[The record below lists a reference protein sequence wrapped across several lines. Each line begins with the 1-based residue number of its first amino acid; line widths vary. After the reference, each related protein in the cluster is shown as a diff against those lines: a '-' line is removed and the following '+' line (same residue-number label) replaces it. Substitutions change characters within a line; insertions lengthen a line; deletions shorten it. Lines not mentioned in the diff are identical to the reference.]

1 MGKREENAKAT
12 RKAIMHATIELIAE
26 KGYENVVVE
35 DITKRA
41 GIAKGTFYNYYRQ
54 KDDVITEFSNS
65 YFSKIE
71 DQALNVESF
80 DSPIEELSYYL
91 ESSMQVVFE
100 SGISRTRKWINYI
113 SLPSSIPKK
122 FTLDLVTVTKI
133 LRIFVEKGYLK
144 EDTPVEKIADQIL
157 TYYYGA
163 IFTWAINEKEDPL
176 KKIKRFD
183 QKVLPHIL
191 AQYLIK
197 Q

>member
-12 RKAIMHATIELIAE
+12 KKSIMRATSELIAE

-41 GIAKGTFYNYYRQ
+41 GIAKGTFYNYYKQ

-71 DQALNVESF
+71 DRAFNIENF
-80 DSPIEELSYYL
+80 DSPIDGLSYYL
-91 ESSMQVVFE
+91 ESSMEIIFE

-122 FTLDLVTVTKI
+122 FTFDLVTVTKI
-133 LRIFVEKGYLK
+133 LRIFVEKGCL
-144 EDTPVEKIADQIL
+144 ETDTPVEQIADRIM
-157 TYYYGA
+157 TYCYGV
-163 IFTWAINEKEDPL
+163 IFTWTINEQENPL
-176 KKIKRFD
+176 QKIKSFN
-183 QKVLPHIL
+183 KNILPHIL
-191 AQYLIK
+191 NQYIVK
-197 Q
+197 K

>member
-100 SGISRTRKWINYI
+100 S
-113 SLPSSIPKK
+113 
-122 FTLDLVTVTKI
+122 
-133 LRIFVEKGYLK
+133 
-144 EDTPVEKIADQIL
+144 
-157 TYYYGA
+157 
-163 IFTWAINEKEDPL
+163 
-176 KKIKRFD
+176 
-183 QKVLPHIL
+183 
-191 AQYLIK
+191 
-197 Q
+197 

>member
-12 RKAIMHATIELIAE
+12 RRAIMHATSELIAE

-35 DITKRA
+35 YITKRA

-71 DQALNVESF
+71 GQALNVESF

-144 EDTPVEKIADQIL
+144 EDTLVEKIADQIL

>member
-1 MGKREENAKAT
+1 M
-12 RKAIMHATIELIAE
+12 
-26 KGYENVVVE
+26 
-35 DITKRA
+35 
-41 GIAKGTFYNYYRQ
+41 
-54 KDDVITEFSNS
+54 
-65 YFSKIE
+65 
-71 DQALNVESF
+71 
-80 DSPIEELSYYL
+80 
-91 ESSMQVVFE
+91 
-100 SGISRTRKWINYI
+100 
-113 SLPSSIPKK
+113 PSSIPKK

>member
-144 EDTPVEKIADQIL
+144 EDTPVEKNCRSNFDIL
-157 TYYYGA
+157 L
-163 IFTWAINEKEDPL
+163 WC
-176 KKIKRFD
+176 
-183 QKVLPHIL
+183 
-191 AQYLIK
+191 YLYLGN
-197 Q
+197 